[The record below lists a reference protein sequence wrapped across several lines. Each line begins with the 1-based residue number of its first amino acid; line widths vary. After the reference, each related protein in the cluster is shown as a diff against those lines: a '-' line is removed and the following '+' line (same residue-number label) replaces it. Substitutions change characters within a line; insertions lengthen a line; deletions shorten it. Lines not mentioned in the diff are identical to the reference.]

1 MRPEGHWTHYGN
13 QIELGYRPILTIDP
27 IKAKTIGTTTDFS
40 YTGSYQ
46 EYIAKDNGYYKLEC
60 WGAQGAGSHQ
70 DGELGYAG
78 RGGYSVG
85 QLYLEKDE
93 KLYVYVGG
101 QGNARNSA
109 GTVAG
114 GYNGGG
120 YGWKNTGGSRN
131 PGASGGGATDIRLK
145 SGEWNNQEGLLSR
158 IIVAGGG
165 GGGGMDGET
174 AGAGGGTSGGNGYA
188 SGGTQTSGYKF
199 GYGADATTSNG
210 SDSTYGGPGAG
221 GGWYGGKI
229 SSWRGAGGGSGFVL
243 NENTVANTPAGYSP
257 TSKYYLDNSI
267 TIDGNSSM
275 PSTLSGT
282 EQGHAGNGYA
292 RITFL
297 GRTIE

>member
-131 PGASGGGATDIRLK
+131 PGASGGGATDIPEEER
-145 SGEWNNQEGLLSR
+145 QEEMDMHQEEHKHQDINLDMGQMQQHQTDLILLMEAQELEE
-158 IIVAGGG
+158 AG
-165 GGGGMDGET
+165 MVE
-174 AGAGGGTSGGNGYA
+174 
-188 SGGTQTSGYKF
+188 K
-199 GYGADATTSNG
+199 
-210 SDSTYGGPGAG
+210 
-221 GGWYGGKI
+221 
-229 SSWRGAGGGSGFVL
+229 
-243 NENTVANTPAGYSP
+243 
-257 TSKYYLDNSI
+257 
-267 TIDGNSSM
+267 
-275 PSTLSGT
+275 
-282 EQGHAGNGYA
+282 
-292 RITFL
+292 
-297 GRTIE
+297 